1 MSQVDQHLKI
11 TVVFEEED
19 DVREKEYSDHTAFLR
34 DLRQWRRYAEGKGY
48 RFEETTKTTIHL
60 GDPSGPLFPQ
70 SDS

>member
-1 MSQVDQHLKI
+1 M
-11 TVVFEEED
+11 
-19 DVREKEYSDHTAFLR
+19 REKEYSDHTAFLR

-60 GDPSGPLFPQ
+60 GDPSGPLFSQ